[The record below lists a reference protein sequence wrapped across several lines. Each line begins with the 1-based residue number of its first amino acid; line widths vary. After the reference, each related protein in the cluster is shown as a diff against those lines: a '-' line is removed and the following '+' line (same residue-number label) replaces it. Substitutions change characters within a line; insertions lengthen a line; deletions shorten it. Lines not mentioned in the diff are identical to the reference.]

1 MSKLVVDLGYASFY
15 RFYATKTWYKFS
27 HQEED
32 INSIV
37 WEENEEFMTKFEKMF
52 IESLNN
58 VRKLFNIKWENVIL
72 AKDCSRN
79 TIWRL
84 EYYEKYKKTREAAQ
98 IKSGFNGHNV
108 FRHISKNIIP
118 KLISEYKVKHIRSDN
133 AEADDIVACLTKIF
147 DKDHVYILANDTD
160 YLQITSDRVHLI
172 DFKCK
177 ERKCENSKKQLWF
190 KILGGDTSDNIP
202 SCRIDQKLIYPSK
215 NSKVIKCSKKVIN
228 EIMNWDNWLEKIK
241 MDNIIENNMQL
252 LNEHIISFDYIPNNI
267 YNDVFEQIK
276 SQL

>member
-1 MSKLVVDLGYASFY
+1 MTKLFVDLGYASFY

-27 HQEED
+27 HPEED

-37 WEENEEFMTKFEKMF
+37 WEDNEEFMTKFEKMF
-52 IESLNN
+52 IESLDN
-58 VRKLFNIKWENVIL
+58 VRKSLNINWENVIL
-72 AKDCSRN
+72 AKDCARN

-84 EYYEKYKKTREAAQ
+84 EYYDQYKKTREAAQ

-118 KLISEYKVKHIRSDN
+118 KLVSEYKVKTIRSDN
-133 AEADDIVACLTKIF
+133 AEADDVVACLTKIF
-147 DKDHVYILANDTD
+147 NIDQIYILANDTD

-177 ERKCENSKKQLWF
+177 ERKCEDSKRELWF

-202 SCRIDQKLIYPSK
+202 SCIIDQKIIYPSR
-215 NSKVIKCSKKVIN
+215 NSRFIKCSKKVIN
-228 EIMNWDNWLEKIK
+228 EIMNWDNWMEKVK
-241 MDNIIENNMQL
+241 MDNMIENNQQI
-252 LNEHIISFDYIPNNI
+252 LNEKIISFDNIPINI
-267 YNDVFEQIK
+267 YNDVLAKIN
-276 SQL
+276 S